1 MDPSATHTLADL
13 IAGIDGLQVD
23 GDVQIEICQVT
34 HDSRAIIQGGLYVAL
49 PGRYYDGARYAPDA
63 IARGAAAILLAGDS
77 PFAQNR
83 AVDAPG
89 VTILRTDA
97 PRPVMAELAARVH
110 GHPSRGLSLV
120 GVTGTNG
127 KTTTT
132 SLLADMVACAGY
144 AEGLIGTNGVRIAGS
159 DRKAKLTTP
168 ESPDLQAL
176 LADMVAADVR
186 VAAMEV
192 SSVGVAEERCAAL
205 HFAAAGFLN
214 LSVDHLDYH
223 KTMAAYGQAK
233 RRLFTELIGPDGVAI
248 INVEDPFGAALAA
261 GSDSVAGSP
270 SADITA
276 TIWSLEIENPSADV
290 HIRDL
295 VVDAAGIAGT
305 LVTPKGEVPFECPLV
320 GRYNAV
326 NAALAGALAL
336 AVGMPKGAIAGA
348 LQRAAIAGRMQA
360 LPNPH
365 GFTVVVDYAH
375 SDDAIDRVLAALR
388 PLTVGRLWCVFGC
401 GGDRDAT
408 KRGPMG
414 RAAAAADVVII
425 TNDNPRSEDPQ
436 AIAQAALAG
445 AVAAGRPQAQAPTPG
460 HCWVQLDR
468 ASAIAAAIS
477 GAARGDTVLIA
488 GKGHE
493 AWQEIAGVKHPF
505 DDVAVA
511 RKALEAWA

>member
-1 MDPSATHTLADL
+1 MDAAMTPGMTTLATLLD
-13 IAGIDGLQVD
+13 GIDGLRVE
-23 GDVQIEICQVT
+23 GEVQIAIGQVT
-34 HDSRAIIQGGLYVAL
+34 HDSRAIEPGGLYVAL

-63 IARGAAAILLAGDS
+63 IARGAAAILVAGDTII
-77 PFAQNR
+77 
-83 AVDAPG
+83 DAPG
-89 VTILRTDA
+89 VTLVRTDA
-97 PRPVMAELAARVH
+97 PRPVMAELAARIH
-110 GHPSRGLSLV
+110 GHPSHALSLI

-144 AEGLIGTNGVRIAGS
+144 AEGLIGTNGVRINGK
-159 DRKAKLTTP
+159 DRAAKLTTP
-168 ESPDLQAL
+168 ESPELQAL
-176 LADMVAADVR
+176 LADMVTADVR

-205 HFAAAGFLN
+205 RFAGAGFLN

-223 KTMAAYGQAK
+223 KTMAAYGEAK
-233 RRLFTELIGPDGVAI
+233 RRLFTELLGPDSVAI
-248 INVEDPFGAALAA
+248 INVEDPFGAALVDDDIAA
-261 GSDSVAGSP
+261 TV
-270 SADITA
+270 
-276 TIWSLEIENPSADV
+276 WRLEIENPSADV

-305 LVTPKGEVPFECPLV
+305 LVTPKGEVPFTCPLV

-336 AVGMPKGAIAGA
+336 AVGMPKGAISGA

-360 LPNPH
+360 LPNPR

-388 PLTVGRLWCVFGC
+388 PLTEGRLWCVFGC

-425 TNDNPRSEDPQ
+425 TNDNPRSEDPRV
-436 AIAQAALAG
+436 IAQAALAG
-445 AVAAGRPQAQAPTPG
+445 AIAAGRPEADAPTPG
-460 HCWVQLDR
+460 HTWVQLNR
-468 ASAIAAAIS
+468 ALAIEAAIR
-477 GAARGDTVLIA
+477 GAAPGDTVLIA

-505 DDVAVA
+505 DDAAVA
-511 RKALEAWA
+511 RKALEGCA

>member
-1 MDPSATHTLADL
+1 MQAQTTLADL
-13 IAGIDGLQVD
+13 IAGIDGLRVD
-23 GDVQIEICQVT
+23 GAQSDAGMQTGIGQVT
-34 HDSRAIIQGGLYVAL
+34 HDSRAIVAGGLYVAL

-63 IARGAAAILLAGDS
+63 IARGAAAILVAGDTLI
-77 PFAQNR
+77 
-83 AVDAPG
+83 DAPG
-89 VTILRTDA
+89 VTVLRTDA
-97 PRPVMAELAARVH
+97 PRPVMAELAARIH
-110 GHPSRGLSLV
+110 AHPSRDLALV

-159 DRKAKLTTP
+159 DRVAKLTTP

-176 LADMVAADVR
+176 LADMVTAQVR

-223 KTMAAYGQAK
+223 KTMAAYGEAK
-233 RRLFTELIGPDGVAI
+233 RRLFTELLGTDGVAV
-248 INVEDPFGAALAA
+248 INVEDAFGAELARTDMP
-261 GSDSVAGSP
+261 GVV
-270 SADITA
+270 
-276 TIWSLEIENPSADV
+276 WSLEIENPSADV

-336 AVGMPKGAIAGA
+336 AVGMPKGAISGA

-388 PLTVGRLWCVFGC
+388 PLTTGRLWCVFGC

-414 RAAAAADVVII
+414 RAAAAADLVII

-436 AIAQAALAG
+436 IIAQAALAG
-445 AVAAGRPQAQAPTPG
+445 AVAAGRPEADAPMPG
-460 HCWVQLDR
+460 HTWVQLDR
-468 ASAIAAAIS
+468 AAAIQAAIG
-477 GAARGDTVLIA
+477 GATPGDTVLIA

-493 AWQEIAGVKHPF
+493 AWQETAGVKHPF

-511 RKALEAWA
+511 RKALEACA

>member
-1 MDPSATHTLADL
+1 MQATPSLAEL
-13 IAGIDGLQVD
+13 VNGIEGLQIE
-23 GDVQIEICQVT
+23 GDLQVAVGQVT
-34 HDSRAIIQGGLYVAL
+34 HDSRAIEAGGLYVAL
-49 PGRYYDGARYAPDA
+49 PGRYYDGARYVPDA
-63 IARGAAAILLAGDS
+63 IARGAVAILASSDT
-77 PFAQNR
+77 PI
-83 AVDAPG
+83 DASG
-89 VTILRTDA
+89 VTLVRTAA

-110 GHPSRGLSLV
+110 NHPSRGLALV

-127 KTTTT
+127 KTTST

-159 DRKAKLTTP
+159 DRTAKLTTP

-176 LADMVAADVR
+176 LADMVAAKVR

-223 KTMAAYGQAK
+223 KTMDAYGHAK
-233 RRLFTELIGPDGVAI
+233 RRLFTELLGPDSVAV
-248 INVEDPFGAALAA
+248 INVEDEFGARLAEA
-261 GSDSVAGSP
+261 ETPATVWTLDVA
-270 SADITA
+270 
-276 TIWSLEIENPSADV
+276 NPGADV

-295 VVDAAGIAGT
+295 LVDAAGIAGT
-305 LVTPKGEVPFECPLV
+305 LVTPHGEVPFECPLV

-336 AVGMPKGAIAGA
+336 AVGVPKGAVSGA

-360 LPNPH
+360 VPNTR

-388 PLTVGRLWCVFGC
+388 PLTRGRLWCVFGC

-436 AIAQAALAG
+436 VIAQAALAG
-445 AVAAGRPQAQAPTPG
+445 AIAAGRPQADAPTPG
-460 HCWVQLDR
+460 HTWVQLDR
-468 ASAIAAAIS
+468 AAAIAAAIS
-477 GAARGDTVLIA
+477 GATPGDTVLIA

-511 RKALEAWA
+511 RRALEACA